1 MPQVFRGEGVPELM
15 QKEVLAV
22 WPFSAFVSVFGDT
35 LTAIEASLLGNAL
48 VSPSL
53 RYPISNGDHVSLTRL
68 VKTPAVLGIAMY
80 KNRTKV
86 TDPSTTSFR
95 AATLVNREREVLQA
109 H

>member
-48 VSPSL
+48 
-53 RYPISNGDHVSLTRL
+53 NNHVHF
-68 VKTPAVLGIAMY
+68 AVGIAATVREY
-80 KNRTKV
+80 QLGRSRV
-86 TDPSTTSFR
+86 TAGLELF
-95 AATLVNREREVLQA
+95 
-109 H
+109 